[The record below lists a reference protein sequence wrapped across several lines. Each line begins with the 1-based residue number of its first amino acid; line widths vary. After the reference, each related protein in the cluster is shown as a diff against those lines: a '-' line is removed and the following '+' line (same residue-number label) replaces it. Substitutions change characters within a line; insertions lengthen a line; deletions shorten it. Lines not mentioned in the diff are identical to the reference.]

1 MTYVA
6 FVRIFVVY
14 RVIDL
19 FNNIKLQKSYDNIE
33 IQKKKLI
40 VLREILYLT
49 LE

>member
-1 MTYVA
+1 MC
-6 FVRIFVVY
+6 IFVVH

-19 FNNIKLQKSYDNIE
+19 FNTIKLKKSYDNVE

-40 VLREILYLT
+40 ILREILYLT